1 MRLGYIRRTELL
13 VYASSSI
20 QLSPMKLQIVPA
32 STGVQ
37 WVQAGLRTFK
47 RQPMALCALFTTYL
61 LCLTLIST
69 ISQIFSVIP
78 GIGSFL
84 ALLGPLIALGLL
96 PAISLTMMVAA
107 SEAAH
112 DRRPQLNLLLV
123 AFRGDR
129 ARTRAMIE
137 LGVFYVMG
145 LLLIIGLSAVFDG
158 GNFANIYL
166 GRTPLTK
173 EIAETDGFQTAMLAC
188 MILYLPL
195 SMLFWHA
202 PSLVYWHNVP
212 PVKAL
217 FFSIV
222 ACLRNLGA
230 FVVYFLAWVAV
241 AICLAVAMSL
251 VIGLLSFVL
260 PLGLGFMNGLSLM
273 MAVLLIT
280 PFFTSIVFTFRDC
293 FAPPDASDQAS
304 SDSSSINTTVL

>member
-1 MRLGYIRRTELL
+1 
-13 VYASSSI
+13 
-20 QLSPMKLQIVPA
+20 MKLQIVPA

-84 ALLGPLIALGLL
+84 TLLGPLVALGLL

-112 DRRPQLNLLLV
+112 GRRPQLSLLLV
-123 AFRGDR
+123 AFRGNSS
-129 ARTRAMIE
+129 RTRAMIE
-137 LGVFYVMG
+137 LGVFYVLG
-145 LLLIIGLSAVFDG
+145 LLLIIGLSALFDG
-158 GNFANIYL
+158 GSFANIYL

-195 SMLFWHA
+195 SLLFWHA
-202 PSLVYWHNVP
+202 PSLVYWHHVP
-212 PVKAL
+212 PVKAM

-230 FVVYFLAWVAV
+230 FVIYFLAWMAV
-241 AICLAVAMSL
+241 AICLAVVMSL
-251 VIGLLSFVL
+251 LIGLLSAVL
-260 PLGLGFMNGLSLM
+260 PMGLGFMNSLSLM

-293 FAPPDASDQAS
+293 FAPPDTSDQ
-304 SDSSSINTTVL
+304 DSHLSTDTTSL